1 MSILTSTQVGK
12 TKYTVFFQN
21 FDDFIEKILWNIAYH
36 GPGYYKYLYKFDI
49 KNTNTGAISND
60 EFIIDTKLTEEYFS
74 AVFIYVY
81 SVDKNDKNPF
91 VIEIKN
97 EIQSII
103 ISTLKKYF
111 QSHNDLPCDCI
122 VKDTVR
128 LWTSKKSEKYE
139 RKKQSNYL
147 VLI

>member
-21 FDDFIEKILWNIAYH
+21 FDDFIEKILWNIAYQ
-36 GPGYYKYLYKFDI
+36 GPGYYKHLYKFDI
-49 KNTNTGAISND
+49 KNTSTGTISTD

-74 AVFIYVY
+74 AVFTYVY
-81 SVDKNDKNPF
+81 GVDKNDKNPF
-91 VIEIKN
+91 VTEIKN
-97 EIQSII
+97 KIKNNITC
-103 ISTLKKYF
+103 TLKKYF

-122 VKDTVR
+122 VKDIAW
-128 LWTSKKSEKYE
+128 LWASNKREKYE